1 MARYTVSVRTSMSPE
16 EAFDYMADLRNFAE
30 WDPGVVSSELVEGD
44 EPALGSV
51 FEVAV
56 NAVGGPM
63 KLRYR
68 IERYE
73 RPDVVV
79 AIASNRRLTSDDTI
93 TVEAADGGS
102 IVTYDAVLTLNGLF
116 RFADPLLS
124 LAFRRIGDKAAAGL
138 IEALAGE
145 RVPG

>member
-1 MARYTVSVRTSMSPE
+1 MARYTVSVRTSMTPE
-16 EAFDYMADLRNFAE
+16 AAFDYMADLRNFAE
-30 WDPGVVSSELVEGD
+30 WDPGVVSSELIEG
-44 EPALGSV
+44 EEAALGSV

-63 KLRYR
+63 SLRYR

-93 TVEAADGGS
+93 NVRADDGGAV
-102 IVTYDAVLTLNGLF
+102 VTYDAVLTLNGLF
-116 RFADPLLS
+116 RFADPFLS
-124 LAFRRIGDKAAAGL
+124 LAFKRIGDKAAAGL
-138 IEALAGE
+138 IDALAGE
-145 RVPG
+145 RVPS

>member
-1 MARYTVSVRTSMSPE
+1 MKVR
-16 EAFDYMADLRNFAE
+16 
-30 WDPGVVSSELVEGD
+30 
-44 EPALGSV
+44 
-51 FEVAV
+51 VAV
-56 NAVGGPM
+56 NAVSGPM

-124 LAFRRIGDKAAAGL
+124 LAFRRIGGKAAAGL